1 MTYYP
6 PSYSYKE
13 RELERANLPDL
24 GGWKGGIHLVN
35 YYQKSKYKYNIYFTI
50 LKNIICLSY
59 KYFLV
64 VILARICHGQVGR
77 SLKVSATGQTKPF
90 SPNRKVNSLR
100 CASGEL
106 VNNQPLSAALT
117 KCHFC

>member
-1 MTYYP
+1 M
-6 PSYSYKE
+6 
-13 RELERANLPDL
+13 
-24 GGWKGGIHLVN
+24 
-35 YYQKSKYKYNIYFTI
+35 
-50 LKNIICLSY
+50 ICLSY

-64 VILARICHGQVGR
+64 VIFARICHGQVGR

-106 VNNQPLSAALT
+106 VTNQPLSAALT
-117 KCHFC
+117 KCHFVSGQTSASDR